1 MRVVYGVCVCVA
13 GVGLTATDGPR
24 LQRFEKT
31 NAKLAMFNESSET
44 HLAAATHHFKR
55 HTQLLLDAKKDLN
68 AIFRRIRCGA

>member
-1 MRVVYGVCVCVA
+1 MA
-13 GVGLTATDGPR
+13 GAHR

-44 HLAAATHHFKR
+44 HLATATHQFKR

-68 AIFRRIRCGA
+68 AIFRRIRSAFGGSGCPGAATAA